1 MTHLALTG
9 GVLFACLSLA
19 AAQERNPLEPP
30 REVPE
35 PQDVTLTGCVV
46 ESSDAGTF
54 VLNNAVSR
62 PENKELPKMFRLVP
76 AKKEVNFTA
85 HVNHQVHTTGS
96 AEVTPPAD
104 PVPGERLEPREL
116 PALTV
121 QTIQSVSER
130 CLQPAR

>member
-1 MTHLALTG
+1 MSHPAVAG
-9 GVLFACLSLA
+9 GVLFACLTLVH
-19 AAQERNPLEPP
+19 AQEPNPLEPP
-30 REVPE
+30 RDAPAA
-35 PQDVTLTGCVV
+35 QDVMLTGCVV

-62 PENKELPKMFRLVP
+62 PENKELPKMYRLVP
-76 AKKEVNFTA
+76 TKKEMNFTA
-85 HVNHQVHTTGS
+85 HLNHQVHTTGS
-96 AEVTPPAD
+96 AEVTTSPD